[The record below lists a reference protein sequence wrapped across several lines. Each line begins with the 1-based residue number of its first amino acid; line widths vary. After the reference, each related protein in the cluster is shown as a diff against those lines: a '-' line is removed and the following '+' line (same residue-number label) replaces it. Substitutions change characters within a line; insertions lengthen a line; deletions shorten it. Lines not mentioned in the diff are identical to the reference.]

1 MSDAF
6 ELTESTSFE
15 ALLSAGM
22 TANERGN
29 AAVALDCFAKAAELA
44 PADPRPFHL
53 AAATWAQSGQFD
65 AANDAF
71 REALIRDPALDVA
84 RFQWGLMQYGQQTME
99 TAASIWRPLLS
110 LPEGAPLRLFVEGLL
125 AVADGDIPGA
135 IGRLEDGMTANTGNP
150 PLNADM
156 GKIVEGLRPLMPVED
171 ATRAGNETDSEAQT
185 DEHFL
190 LGAYRSP
197 DQPLH

>member
-1 MSDAF
+1 MPEFNELPDTERF
-6 ELTESTSFE
+6 EL
-15 ALLSAGM
+15 LLAEGM
-22 TANERGN
+22 RANENGDAERALGLFS
-29 AAVALDCFAKAAELA
+29 AAAGVT

-53 AAATWAQSGQFD
+53 AAATWVQSGQLD

-71 REALIRDPALDVA
+71 REALTRDPELHVA
-84 RFQWGLMQYGQQTME
+84 RFQWGLMQYGQETKE
-99 TAASIWRPLLS
+99 TAVSIWQPLLS

-125 AVADGDIPGA
+125 AVATGDIPGA
-135 IGRLEDGMTANTGNP
+135 IGRLESGIAANTGNL

-156 GKIVEGLRPLMPVED
+156 GKIIEGLRPLMSAEGAAQD
-171 ATRAGNETDSEAQT
+171 GNTTDSEAQT